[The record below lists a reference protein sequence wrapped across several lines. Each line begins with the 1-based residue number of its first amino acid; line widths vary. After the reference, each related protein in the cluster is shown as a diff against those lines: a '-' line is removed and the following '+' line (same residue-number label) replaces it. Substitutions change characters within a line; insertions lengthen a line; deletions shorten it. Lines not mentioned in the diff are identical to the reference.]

1 MTLHRTE
8 HGAWPA
14 TDLDLVLALLSVRAC
29 QYGIA
34 FLDPGGT
41 ITGWTEGAHTVAGF
55 TADDVLGQPFAL
67 LFVPEDVAHGQ
78 DRHELNAARTLGAAE
93 DERWHMRKD
102 GARFWA
108 SGLTLPMYDGEQLR
122 GFAKVF
128 RDATHLQLRTL
139 RLENESQ
146 RLAVE
151 RRQHDLFLATIAH
164 ELRNPLHPMRLATRL
179 LAPPTA
185 PSRQEQAVKILTR
198 QLALMDRLVEDLID
212 MTRAGQGKMTLLY
225 ERVELQR
232 LLQDTLD
239 VSREAAD
246 ARGVVLIGVLPPMPV
261 VVEVDPGRL
270 QQVVMNLLNN
280 AIKFTPRDGQ
290 VSVLLNVD
298 QSHFVLKV
306 QDTGRGIGPELQ
318 PRIFDMFT
326 QADGATSHRGDGLGI
341 GLALVKEIV
350 SLHHGTVEAKS
361 EGVGQGSEFLVRMP
375 LEKPTTFGVS
385 EHPVA
390 APPS

>member
-1 MTLHRTE
+1 MTLYRSE
-8 HGAWPA
+8 HGAWQQA
-14 TDLDLVLALLSVRAC
+14 DVDLLQDLLTLRDS
-29 QYGIA
+29 QYGIV
-34 FLDPGGT
+34 FLDAAGT
-41 ITGWTEGAHTVAGF
+41 INGWTEGAHAVTRFA
-55 TADDVLGQPFAL
+55 ADEIIGQDFSI
-67 LFVPEDVAHGQ
+67 LFIPEDIARGQ
-78 DRHELNAARTLGAAE
+78 HVHELNASRTLGAAE

-102 GARFWA
+102 GSRFWA
-108 SGLTLPMYDGEQLR
+108 SGLTMPLYDGETLR
-122 GFAKVF
+122 GYAKLF

-139 RLENESQ
+139 RLENEAQ
-146 RLAVE
+146 RLAGE
-151 RRQHDLFLATIAH
+151 RRAQDLFLATIAH

-179 LAPPTA
+179 LSPPA
-185 PSRQEQAVKILTR
+185 EPSRQAQAVEILVR

-212 MTRAGQGKMTLLY
+212 MTRAGQGKMTLVY
-225 ERVELQR
+225 ERVDLQR
-232 LLQDTLD
+232 LLQDTID
-239 VSREAAD
+239 ASRAIAESG
-246 ARGVVLIGVLPPMPV
+246 GVALIGLLPPMPV
-261 VVEVDPGRL
+261 VVEVDPGRF

-298 QSHFVLKV
+298 QSHLVLKV

-326 QADGATSHRGDGLGI
+326 QADGATTHRGDGLGI

-375 LEKPTTFGVS
+375 LEKPTTFDVS

>member
-1 MTLHRTE
+1 MTMHRTE
-8 HGAWPA
+8 HGAWST
-14 TDLDLVLALLSVRAC
+14 TDVDLVLALLTVQEC

-34 FLDPGGT
+34 FVDPAGT
-41 ITGWTEGAHTVAGF
+41 ITGWTEGAHAVTGF
-55 TADDVLGQPFAL
+55 TADEVIGQAFAV

-78 DRHELNAARTLGAAE
+78 DLHELNAARTLGAAE

-102 GARFWA
+102 GSRFWA
-108 SGLTLPMYDGEQLR
+108 SGLTLPMHDGER
-122 GFAKVF
+122 FHGFAKLF

-139 RLENESQ
+139 RLENEAQ
-146 RLAVE
+146 RLTGE
-151 RRQHDLFLATIAH
+151 RQEHDVFLATIAH

-179 LAPPTA
+179 LSTPTE
-185 PSRQEQAVKILTR
+185 PVRQDQAVKILTR

-212 MTRAGQGKMTLLY
+212 MTRAGQGKMTLVY
-225 ERVELQR
+225 ERVDLQR
-232 LLQDTLD
+232 LLQDTID
-239 VSREAAD
+239 ASRAVAESG
-246 ARGVVLIGVLPPMPV
+246 GVALIGVLPPMPV
-261 VVEVDPGRL
+261 VVEVDPGRF

-298 QSHFVLKV
+298 QSHLVLKV

-326 QADGATSHRGDGLGI
+326 QADGATTHRGDGLGI

-375 LEKPTTFGVS
+375 LEKPTTFDVS